1 MFVVESLL
9 SQREIRKLVINLAV
23 LASLLFTA
31 LSGWWQIA
39 SNDNRGNLKVSFL
52 DVGQGDAIFIE
63 APNKM
68 QIIIDTGPNGK
79 ILESL
84 SNQISF
90 FDQTLDAV
98 ILTHP
103 DLDHIGGTID
113 LFNTYEIP
121 LLVYATSTKVT
132 DATVEI
138 DSIQVEKREVKEG
151 HIVMIDP
158 EKNIY
163 LEILHPEVDYISV
176 DSNDQSI
183 VAKLVFNETCFLLT
197 GDASKEVEMKVV
209 KKYSDKIKCDVLKVG
224 HHGSHTSS
232 EEKFIGLV
240 DPKYAIISAGK
251 DNKFGHPHK
260 EVVDIISKFGTEILN
275 TAELGNITF
284 FSDGTSV
291 YLDNGQ

>member
-9 SQREIRKLVINLAV
+9 SQKEIKVLFMNLAV
-23 LASLLFTA
+23 LGSLLLTGIT
-31 LSGWWQIA
+31 GWYQII
-39 SNDNRGNLKVSFL
+39 SNENHGNLKVSFL

-68 QIIIDTGPNGK
+68 QLIIDTGANGK

-84 SNQISF
+84 KSEISF
-90 FDQTLDAV
+90 FDQTLDAI

-113 LFNTYEIP
+113 LFNNYDIP
-121 LLVYATSTKVT
+121 ILITATSTKQT

-138 DSIQVEKREVKEG
+138 DSIQVERREVKEG
-151 HIVMIDP
+151 DIVMIDS

-163 LEILHPEVDYISV
+163 LEILHPEIDYISP

-183 VAKLVFNETCFLLT
+183 VAKLIYGQTCFMLM
-197 GDASKEVEMKVV
+197 GDASKEVEMKIV

-240 DPKYAIISAGK
+240 SPKYAIISAGK

-260 EVVDIISKFGTEILN
+260 EVLDILSKFGPEILN
-275 TAELGNITF
+275 TADIGNITF
-284 FSDGTSV
+284 WSDGETV
-291 YLDNGQ
+291 ILN